1 MTVIGGILLPK
12 RIIVRTTWRFNVPC
26 HHLVRSLTVEKRGE
40 LTLGPKLGAVKFE
53 RLVTALFIMH
63 TSRVTGEMVVMLLL
77 HASFDSMASGPCS
90 NPWVHLAWI
99 TWLGNLFSWS
109 RSRLHPINRTGRVP
123 LDLLGDRLEVEASE
137 LSKRGLE
144 DHLLVPD
151 SGPAC
156 VGPLI
161 RDLLEDVLHHVD
173 LPGVVH
179 RLVIEGAIVFT
190 ILLHSERFSLIVPR
204 LDNALNLTWIRVRS
218 VTLDIQLIW
227 LRDERHV

>member
-1 MTVIGGILLPK
+1 
-12 RIIVRTTWRFNVPC
+12 
-26 HHLVRSLTVEKRGE
+26 
-40 LTLGPKLGAVKFE
+40 
-53 RLVTALFIMH
+53 
-63 TSRVTGEMVVMLLL
+63 MVVMLLL
-77 HASFDSMASGPCS
+77 HASFDSMASGPSS

-109 RSRLHPINRTGRVP
+109 RSRMHPVNRAGRVP
-123 LDLLGDRLEVEASE
+123 FDILGDRLEVEASE

-151 SGPAC
+151 SGPARI
-156 VGPLI
+156 GPLI
-161 RDLLEDVLHHVD
+161 RDLLENVLHHVD

-227 LRDERHV
+227 LRDERHVKVLVFGAKYLLTRQVLRVSA